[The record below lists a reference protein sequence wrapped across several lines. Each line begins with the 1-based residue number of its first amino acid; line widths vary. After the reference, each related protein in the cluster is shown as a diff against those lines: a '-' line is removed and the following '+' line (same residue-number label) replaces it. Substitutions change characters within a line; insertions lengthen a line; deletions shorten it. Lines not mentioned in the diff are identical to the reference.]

1 MFNFI
6 NILILSPSNI
16 DYKELL
22 HQICANPFDGQKGSA
37 GVLLGAGGKPSTW
50 FPPGGLVEQDLTGV
64 VFPCVKENL
73 RKNDQ
78 KNDQNIK
85 VLEFDGDSN
94 PLDEI
99 SKF

>member
-1 MFNFI
+1 MD
-6 NILILSPSNI
+6 LSNSLSDPR
-16 DYKELL
+16 DR
-22 HQICANPFDGQKGSA
+22 A

-50 FPPGGLVEQDLTGV
+50 FPPGGLVEQDLTRV
-64 VFPCVKENL
+64 VFSCVKKT
-73 RKNDQ
+73 RKNDK
-78 KNDQNIK
+78 KNDQIIK